1 MFTTALHHIPLTLCL
16 AAQNLFSL
24 VLFHIKISLCDRFGL
39 QAACR
44 LLLLQLDYM
53 LDAVWYRLAEI
64 SKTFTETFL
73 QNFID

>member
-1 MFTTALHHIPLTLCL
+1 MFTAALHQIPLTLCL

-39 QAACR
+39 QAVR
-44 LLLLQLDYM
+44 RFILLQLDYM
-53 LDAVWYRLAEI
+53 LDAVWYHLAEI